1 MTAPASLTALKGII
15 FDLDGVL
22 VDTAQFHFR
31 AWKRLAGE
39 LGIPFTAHDN
49 EALKGVSRRDSLEH
63 ILALGKVSLTEE
75 EKNARMAQ
83 KNAWYLEL
91 VNELTPGDMLP
102 GAKSLLDELR
112 TCGVRIGL
120 GSSSRNAEL
129 ILQKLNISGY
139 FDGVVDGNKIS
150 KSKPDP
156 EVFTLCA
163 LHYLHTQPSD
173 TIVVEDARS
182 GVEAARA
189 GGFFCVGI
197 GHLPRADMVI
207 SSLEQINANLLDQ
220 ALQAYRSV

>member
-1 MTAPASLTALKGII
+1 VNHPARLKALKGII

-22 VDTAQFHFR
+22 VDTAAFHFQ

-39 LGIPFTAHDN
+39 LGIGFTEHDN

-63 ILALGKVSLTEE
+63 ILAMGKVSLSED
-75 EKNARMAQ
+75 EKTARMAQ
-83 KNAWYLEL
+83 KNGWYLEL
-91 VNELTPGDMLP
+91 VNGLTPDAMLP
-102 GAKSLLDELR
+102 GAKRLLDELR
-112 TCGVRIGL
+112 TCGVQIGL
-120 GSSSRNAEL
+120 GSSSRNAAL

-182 GVEAARA
+182 GVEAART

-197 GHLPRADMVI
+197 GDLPRADMVI
-207 SSLEQINANLLDQ
+207 SSLEQVNAALLDQ
-220 ALQAYRSV
+220 ALQAYRFV